1 MANTLRLFLLAY
13 ISLLLPG
20 CSYLESY
27 FPDKER
33 DYQYTTEIPML
44 DWPAE
49 LRKNQLGATN
59 EPSASKDAPGSASA
73 SEESFLPKD
82 YTFGGKEPAASQANE
97 QPPES
102 QSESVTPAEVRVSES
117 DDRNI
122 VSSVEIVKYDDGES
136 RLRLGAG
143 FAKAWRVVSKSITR
157 NSIEVT
163 GRNHEQGLITVQYDP
178 DEKRVKD
185 DSFMDEI
192 YFIFQGIGAN
202 DETYLLKLE
211 EHDQMTDVIVLNEEH
226 LPMLNSE
233 PALRLLKLMADTI
246 KADTAN
252 KAKAEKEKAEQEQ
265 AE

>member
-1 MANTLRLFLLAY
+1 MVKQNW
-13 ISLLLPG
+13 LLLIAWVNIFLSG

-49 LRKNQLGATN
+49 LRKNQPENSSQPA
-59 EPSASKDAPGSASA
+59 EAKSAPETGNSREAD
-73 SEESFLPKD
+73 SFLPNDYSFGSKD
-82 YTFGGKEPAASQANE
+82 PAAAETGE
-97 QPPES
+97 QPPGDQAETA
-102 QSESVTPAEVRVSES
+102 EPAQVRVSES

-122 VSSVEIVKYDDGES
+122 VASVEILKYDDGES

-143 FAKAWRVVSKSITR
+143 FAKAWRVVNKSLSR

-163 GRNHEQGLITVQYDP
+163 GRNHDQGLITVQYDP
-178 DEKRVKD
+178 EEKQYRD

-192 YFIFQGIGAN
+192 NFFFNGIGAQ
-202 DETYLLKLE
+202 DETYWLKLE
-211 EHDQMTDVIVLNEEH
+211 EHDQLTDVIVLSEEH

-233 PALRLLKLMADTI
+233 AALRLLKLMADTI
-246 KADTAN
+246 KADAA
-252 KAKAEKEKAEQEQ
+252 AKKSEPAQE
-265 AE
+265 

>member
-1 MANTLRLFLLAY
+1 MAYT
-13 ISLLLPG
+13 SLLLTG

-49 LRKNQLGATN
+49 LRKNQPSGKN
-59 EPSASKDAPGSASA
+59 EPSASSGNPEAADA

-82 YTFGGKEPAASQANE
+82 YSFGGKESADSQTNE

-102 QSESVTPAEVRVSES
+102 QAKAVEPTEVRASES

-122 VSSVEIVKYDDGES
+122 ISSVEIVKYDDGES

-143 FAKAWRVVSKSITR
+143 FAKAWRAVSKSLSR

-163 GRNHEQGLITVQYDP
+163 GRNYEQGLITVQYDP
-178 DEKRVKD
+178 DEKPVKD

-192 YFIFQGIGAN
+192 NFIFHGIGAN

-211 EHDQMTDVIVLNEEH
+211 EHNQMTDVIVLDEEH

-233 PALRLLKLMADTI
+233 PALRLLKSMADTI
-246 KADTAN
+246 KADNAAKKPRPAQAN
-252 KAKAEKEKAEQEQ
+252 EAGD
-265 AE
+265 